1 MATTP
6 VVMKVQDYKD
16 REVQM
21 VSYEFDQETDPRKGS
36 ERRYSRVGSMDVR
49 PLPEEGRRD
58 SVPGDQDP
66 EGDEDHQVHWRLL
79 RRFRGELGRQARS
92 L

>member
-21 VSYEFDQETDPRKGS
+21 VSYEFDQDPCSRKGS
-36 ERRYSRVGSMDVR
+36 ERRYSRIGSLDVR

-58 SVPGDQDP
+58 PVPGDKDP
-66 EGDEDHQVHWRLL
+66 EGDEDH
-79 RRFRGELGRQARS
+79 
-92 L
+92 

>member
-6 VVMKVQDYKD
+6 VVMKIQDYKD
-16 REVQM
+16 REV
-21 VSYEFDQETDPRKGS
+21 
-36 ERRYSRVGSMDVR
+36 RRYSRVASMDVR

-58 SVPGDQDP
+58 SVLGDQDP

>member
-21 VSYEFDQETDPRKGS
+21 VSSRIGS
-36 ERRYSRVGSMDVR
+36 LDVR

-58 SVPGDQDP
+58 PVPGDKDP
-66 EGDEDHQVHWRLL
+66 EGDEDH
-79 RRFRGELGRQARS
+79 
-92 L
+92 